1 MSIIGI
7 GIDLV
12 EIKRI
17 EEASKKTSRFC
28 ERVFTQ
34 NEIAH
39 CNTKGKSRYA
49 SLAVRFAAKEAVAK
63 ALGRPL
69 RWHDVEI
76 VNMPDGRPVVRLYG
90 HALKLAENA
99 TIHISLAHSKNY
111 ACATAIV
118 EGKEHG

>member
-1 MSIIGI
+1 MSILGI
-7 GIDLV
+7 GTDLV

-17 EEASKKTSRFC
+17 EEVSKKTSRFC

-34 NEIAH
+34 NEIEH
-39 CNTKGKSRYA
+39 CSAKGKSCYA
-49 SLAVRFAAKEAVAK
+49 SLAARFAAKEAVAK
-63 ALGRPL
+63 AFGRPL

-76 VNMPDGRPVVRLYG
+76 ITMPDGRPVIRLYG
-90 HALKLAENA
+90 NARKLAEN
-99 TIHISLAHSKNY
+99 TTVHISLTHSKNY